1 MKHELLY
8 INEYRLYIDGSAEE
22 GLKTF
27 KEEVLDA
34 LYSAHKNFNVD
45 SQLFS
50 GGMDSTFIL
59 RSLLELGVTP
69 KLHTFSFSKDNTD
82 YGSLQVKA
90 QCKKFGVKEPE
101 FFYMDKYEFFKHVDI
116 LTYEKG
122 IAYPTRHCYY
132 MDYFLSLMED
142 KKFFCGMACE
152 YRTSKGL
159 VTMNVAPQA
168 LRQFN
173 PNRIFGFDSSKTFLA
188 FVNDPIFKQNY
199 LKENEIIEGYG
210 EENIWRVRDL
220 IYSNCYPEI
229 GIITK
234 KDHDDDYLATHF
246 QFNKL
251 PEIKRLLPIVFLMQ
265 PAVFNAQ
272 EYLNKK
278 THETSEER
286 KAA

>member
-1 MKHELLY
+1 MKHELVY
-8 INEYRLYIDGSAEE
+8 INEYRLYIDGSAEQ

-34 LYSAHKNFNVD
+34 LYSVHKEFNIND
-45 SQLFS
+45 LLFS

-59 RSLLELGVTP
+59 RSLLELGITP
-69 KLHTFSFSKDNTD
+69 QLHTFSFLKDQTD
-82 YGSLQVKA
+82 YDSLRVKD
-90 QCKKFGVKEPE
+90 QCKKFGLKEPE

-122 IAYPTRHCYY
+122 IAYPTLHCYY

-152 YRTSKGL
+152 YRTSKGSI
-159 VTMNVAPQA
+159 TMNVAPQA
-168 LRQFN
+168 LRHCK
-173 PNRIFGFDSSKTFLA
+173 PNRIFGFDSDKTFLA
-188 FVNDPIFKQNY
+188 FVNDPIFKANY
-199 LKENEIIEGYG
+199 LKENDVLEKYG
-210 EENIWRVRDL
+210 ENIWRVRDL

-234 KDHDDDYLATHF
+234 KSPDDSYLAKHF
-246 QFNKL
+246 YENKL
-251 PEIKRLLPIVFLMQ
+251 PEIKRLQPIIFLMQ
-265 PAVFNAQ
+265 PAIFDAE
-272 EYLNKK
+272 EYLNQKEQTLK
-278 THETSEER
+278 ER